1 MMRDETIKMTFIY
14 MMNMDANKTEVIT
27 ADPHFN
33 RAVIFQI
40 IIFDLYNCNHIP
52 AQGENPKIN
61 IDSTIRHY
69 A

>member
-40 IIFDLYNCNHIP
+40 IIFDLYKLQSYSDTRRKSEDKH
-52 AQGENPKIN
+52 
-61 IDSTIRHY
+61 
-69 A
+69 